1 MPAVRVGGSPA
12 PTHSV
17 MENNENVAPARLN
30 PRSPSIC
37 DSLSTGTGQQAI
49 RDLLHQRHVAFNEG
63 PAGERDWIVD
73 ESNSQ
78 CELRFDEKL
87 ILVKKRKIFVAE

>member
-1 MPAVRVGGSPA
+1 MWLPPDS
-12 PTHSV
+12 TL
-17 MENNENVAPARLN
+17 ARH
-30 PRSPSIC
+30 PS
-37 DSLSTGTGQQAI
+37 AI
-49 RDLLHQRHVAFNEG
+49 HFRQG